1 MVLLVVVEQEHAP
14 LQDILKNYSNGAS
27 INVPHVRN
35 GCSGV
40 AAKCPLL
47 QVLHSQLEKQV
58 LLACKELEEVKVSV
72 WPGVTDGRRLGAK
85 QVLAL
90 LRVIL
95 EQSQTTL
102 CNTFGC
108 NLSEAA
114 PGHTLADVGSLGLIV
129 QAGGPD
135 G

>member
-1 MVLLVVVEQEHAP
+1 MLLVVVQQEHAP
-14 LQDILKNYSNGAS
+14 LQDLLKNYSIDAS
-27 INVPHVRN
+27 INVPQVHN

-40 AAKCPLL
+40 KAKCPLL
-47 QVLHSQLEKQV
+47 QVLHSQLLQQV
-58 LLACKELEEVKVSV
+58 LLACKQLEELKVSV
-72 WPGVTDGRRLGAK
+72 WPAVTDGRRASAK

-90 LRVIL
+90 LRAIP
-95 EQSQTTL
+95 EQGQTTL

-114 PGHTLADVGSLGLIV
+114 PGHTLTEVGSQGLIV
-129 QAGGPD
+129 QARGPD